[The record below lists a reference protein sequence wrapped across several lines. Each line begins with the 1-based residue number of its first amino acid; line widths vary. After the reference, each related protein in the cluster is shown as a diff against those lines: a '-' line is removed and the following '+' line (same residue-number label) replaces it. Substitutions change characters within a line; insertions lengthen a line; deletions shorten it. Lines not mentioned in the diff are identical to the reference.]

1 MMDGPNHI
9 IEVGSAKA
17 HAHRYRPAALKRTE
31 RLLRCCP
38 AAAVAG
44 GGEVWGGYTL

>member
-1 MMDGPNHI
+1 MDGPNNI

-17 HAHRYRPAALKRTE
+17 HAHRYPPAALKRTE
-31 RLLRCCP
+31 RLLRRCP

-44 GGEVWGGYTL
+44 GAKCGAATRC